1 MQGLLPALDRF
12 AEAASVAEKWR
23 VLGPLERRL
32 QRSIAKAFR
41 SQGQK
46 FVKQFAMLRPRF
58 AEARA
63 PQHRGTHALRET
75 LTADDW
81 LQIWDIVTGQ
91 TTETFFEV
99 IQDAVR
105 QALLAGARS
114 AIADIGLD
122 IAFTLANPRAVA
134 YLDQHGYGLI
144 SQIDAVTRGNLA
156 TIISNGVREG
166 WSYDR
171 TAREIIALYSEMAVG
186 KPQQHIESRAHLIA
200 ITEAGNAYEEGSS
213 IVVRELQ
220 EAGLQMEKSWLTVG
234 DNRVSAGCHANQ
246 EAGWIPFNQTFPS
259 GHLRPL
265 RFPGCRCTALHRR
278 RPH

>member
-1 MQGLLPALDRF
+1 MMEYLDRF
-12 AEAASVAEKWR
+12 LEGASVAEKWR
-23 VLGPLERRL
+23 TLGPQERRL
-32 QRSIAKAFR
+32 QRGLARAFR
-41 SQGQK
+41 VQGQK
-46 FVKQFAMLRPRF
+46 FMKQFAMLRPRF
-58 AEARA
+58 AEARRTSTSSVG
-63 PQHRGTHALRET
+63 HRLRET
-75 LTADDW
+75 ITADDW

-91 TTETFFEV
+91 TTEIFFEV
-99 IQDAVR
+99 LQDAVR

-114 AIADIGLD
+114 AIAEIGLD

-134 YLDQHGYGLI
+134 YLDQQGYGLI

-234 DNRVSAGCHANQ
+234 DERVSAGCHVNQ